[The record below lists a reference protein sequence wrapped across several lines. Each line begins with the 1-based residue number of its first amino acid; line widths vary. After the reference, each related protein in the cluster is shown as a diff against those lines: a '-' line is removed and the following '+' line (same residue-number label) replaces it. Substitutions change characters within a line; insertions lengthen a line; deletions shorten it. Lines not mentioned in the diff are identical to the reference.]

1 MRSPRTHDR
10 LVTFRFLAAGS
21 GQSAFLSQSV
31 IRWPKYVG
39 AGTSQAGGSFCLPE
53 RRRKRW
59 ASSKG
64 CRSPPPVWFI
74 KKTNLEAVIMKLKVN
89 LREIYPFYQTD
100 VWVEVEEEMAREL
113 RQFEL
118 DENAY
123 ILKRYRN
130 RAYFSLNREDGIEQ
144 EALYN
149 TASPEELLLHKASR
163 EELYKALC
171 QLPDK
176 WVQRIYAHYM
186 LGMSKVAIARSEQID
201 ESTVRKSI
209 ERGLHRLARLLKSE

>member
-149 TASPEELLLHKASR
+149 TASPEELLLYKASR

-176 WVQRIYAHYM
+176 WVQRIYALYM

>member
-1 MRSPRTHDR
+1 
-10 LVTFRFLAAGS
+10 
-21 GQSAFLSQSV
+21 
-31 IRWPKYVG
+31 
-39 AGTSQAGGSFCLPE
+39 
-53 RRRKRW
+53 
-59 ASSKG
+59 
-64 CRSPPPVWFI
+64 
-74 KKTNLEAVIMKLKVN
+74 MKLKVN

-144 EALYN
+144 EVLYN

-163 EELYKALC
+163 EELYNALC

-186 LGMSKVAIARSEQID
+186 LGMSKVAIARTEQID

-209 ERGLHRLARLLKSE
+209 ERGLNRLARMLKSE

>member
-1 MRSPRTHDR
+1 
-10 LVTFRFLAAGS
+10 
-21 GQSAFLSQSV
+21 
-31 IRWPKYVG
+31 
-39 AGTSQAGGSFCLPE
+39 
-53 RRRKRW
+53 
-59 ASSKG
+59 
-64 CRSPPPVWFI
+64 
-74 KKTNLEAVIMKLKVN
+74 MKLKVN

-149 TASPEELLLHKASR
+149 TASPEELLLYKASR
-163 EELYKALC
+163 EELYNALC

-209 ERGLHRLARLLKSE
+209 ERGLNRLARLLKSE